1 MEAGSVTFPANVT
14 KALAD
19 TQLQHAM
26 TETGPRFIAKRAKA
40 REALPEFDRL
50 RDISRDIKN
59 HVLDNLDIYLEHYEK
74 KVTEIGGQVHWAATA
89 EDARQ
94 AIIGICKGAGAKII
108 TKGKSMISEEIDL
121 NEALEKAGMTPVETD
136 LGEYLIQLRH
146 ERPSHISAPAG

>member
-40 REALPEFDRL
+40 REALPEFDAL

-59 HVLDNLDIYLEHYEK
+59 HVLDNLDIYLERYEE
-74 KVTEIGGQVHWAATA
+74 KVTEVGGQVHWASTA

-94 AIIGICKGAGAKII
+94 TIIGNLQGRRREDHHQGQVD
-108 TKGKSMISEEIDL
+108 DL
-121 NEALEKAGMTPVETD
+121 RRDRLE
-136 LGEYLIQLRH
+136 RC
-146 ERPSHISAPAG
+146 S